1 MLRGKGASCTEQDIG
16 KLGEKYTNFI
26 SSSRPEEQTGEEDSA
41 KQGNVDGNKEGME
54 TETKLEGNVPPLF
67 QDSDP
72 LLFEI
77 DEIPIEQKHQIIP
90 QLDEQSLAQQQFVLE
105 LQKKYSE
112 IEQIL
117 KEKECTI
124 QEKEA
129 AIREREAIIQQNDA
143 VMQRIAEETREKE
156 NEAASMRK
164 TKRKWREVSP
174 EIEEIFKSN
183 FFTSTKNEHWQFPE
197 DFEIIESISE
207 GRGAFNVGVFRVSS
221 RIGDCAIKII
231 ERMVEDTPEN
241 VQPMYNTLQIRKLDQ
256 AETSIPF
263 AFAFPTMVPLLNFF
277 IGDLKGLNHPAIL
290 HKKQLLEGT
299 TARLINKTTFLV
311 MPVYD
316 GTLESFWSHVKQQTI
331 NISLEDE
338 YFVIYQCLLTLEHF
352 KVNRIIHGDFRPA
365 NIFIFYKATEST
377 NFLRIGVGD
386 FGLAKT
392 SAKSLLYSKDLHGN
406 PFNNYYVPPE
416 VRRYRPTPN
425 TIENFWDVF
434 KGYDC
439 WSLGK
444 SILELYCVSERE
456 AGGFSAA
463 LQRESLKSKEEFHA
477 WFNDFVGERM
487 TEQMKQVCLLMLD
500 LDKNKRNVGDCLM
513 ILGVQI
519 WVVPELRSKLGN
531 DWQKEEMKKKKQVVV
546 ALFDSVADSFS
557 ESLAMNSK
565 MENWREVSRIHWFS
579 KNRVMED
586 IFEFI

>member
-26 SSSRPEEQTGEEDSA
+26 SSSRPEEQTGEEEDSA
-41 KQGNVDGNKEGME
+41 KQGNVDGNEEAME
-54 TETKLEGNVPPLF
+54 TERKLEGNVPPLF

-143 VMQRIAEETREKE
+143 VMQRIAEEKREKE
-156 NEAASMRK
+156 NEEARMRK
-164 TKRKWREVSP
+164 TKKKWREISP
-174 EIEEIFKSN
+174 EIKEIFKSN
-183 FFTSTKNEHWQFPE
+183 FFTSTKNENWKCPE

-207 GRGAFNVGVFRVSS
+207 GRGAFNVGVFKVSS
-221 RIGDCAIKII
+221 KIGNCAIKII

-316 GTLESFWSHVKQQTI
+316 GTLESFWSHMKQQTI

-365 NIFIFYKATEST
+365 NIFIFLKPENAN

-386 FGLAKT
+386 FGLAKC
-392 SAKSLLYSKDLHGN
+392 SAKNIQYNRDKDGN

-416 VRRYRPTPN
+416 VAMYRPPP
-425 TIENFWDVF
+425 ENKKETFWDLF
-434 KGYDC
+434 EGYDC

-444 SILELYCVSERE
+444 SIIELYCVKNI
-456 AGGFSAA
+456 GDFNTT
-463 LQRESLKSKEEFHA
+463 LKQKFAQYLRDSEEFQK
-477 WFNDFVGERM
+477 WLREFIRDRM
-487 TEQMKQVCLLMLD
+487 TEELKIVCLILMD
-500 LDKNKRNVGDCLM
+500 INKRNRQVGECLLL
-513 ILGVQI
+513 LGVHI
-519 WVVPELRSKLGN
+519 WVVPELRKQFGEN
-531 DWQKEEMKKKKQVVV
+531 GRTEKMETKKAAVVK
-546 ALFDSVADSFS
+546 LFDTLADSLT
-557 ESLAMNSK
+557 EDELDK
-565 MENWREVSRIHWFS
+565 LENWRSVARIHWFA
-579 KNRVMED
+579 KNRMLDEE
-586 IFEFI
+586 IF